1 MHGNTWYHFSIPVQK
16 PALLAFSRADHH
28 VTTCRAQCRDW
39 RELGLTVRQPQT
51 YDGRTHALGSSAIP
65 WKFLLI
71 LDTIP
76 AASTSAPVR
85 RRPIEKILV
94 ANRGEIACRVFR
106 SARKLGI
113 RSVAVF
119 SDADRKAM
127 HVTMADEAYH
137 IGPAA
142 SQESYLRQDRILDV
156 AKRSGAQAIHPGYGF
171 LSENTEFAE
180 RCAAEGIIFVGPP
193 ASAIRDMGIK
203 STSKAIMS
211 AAKVPIIEGYHGE
224 EQSETRLKEEARR
237 IGFPVMAK
245 AVRGGGGKG
254 MRIVMNEDEFDSQ
267 LESAKREAMKSF
279 GDDAMLIEKFVADPS
294 IHVHCHCEMKR
305 NGAAIVYLQ
314 PGVTEETRRLLGEA
328 AVRAAQAVNYVGA
341 GTVEFIMDSEQRF
354 YFMEMNTRLQVEH
367 PITEMITGTDLV
379 EWQIKVA
386 QGEPLPLRQEQLR
399 VHGHAFEA
407 RIYAEDPDNNFMP
420 GAGSLVFLRTPAT
433 SEQVRIDT
441 GVREGDDVSVHYDPM
456 IAKLAVWGPDRPTA
470 LRRLHQ
476 SLSEFT
482 LVGLANNV
490 SFLMRL
496 AAHPAFRQG
505 VVHTGFI
512 PTHNDELF
520 VRPETSQPVIC
531 AAVLSLLAHERAE
544 TLGAQARESFQSLNL
559 SAPFRV
565 NSNCKRKVLLT
576 CRDKKHEVLVT
587 FLNAGSYLMR
597 CGDEAFQVLGRAIVD
612 RGVAHVECEVQGTD
626 IKIRT
631 VLHDG
636 TLHVF
641 TADGLEQMSVPVPAY
656 LENAGGSS
664 GTGKKGAV
672 APMPGVVE
680 KLFVNE
686 GDTVAEGDPLVVM
699 IAMKM
704 EYVIKAATAGVVE
717 KLLYKA
723 GDNVAKNAE
732 LVKIRA
738 AEIS

>member
-1 MHGNTWYHFSIPVQK
+1 MYCQR
-16 PALLAFSRADHH
+16 LLASTD
-28 VTTCRAQCRDW
+28 
-39 RELGLTVRQPQT
+39 
-51 YDGRTHALGSSAIP
+51 SS
-65 WKFLLI
+65 
-71 LDTIP
+71 
-76 AASTSAPVR
+76 VV
-85 RRPIEKILV
+85 RRPIEKILI
-94 ANRGEIACRVFR
+94 ANRGEIACRVIR
-106 SARKLGI
+106 SARKLSI

-142 SQESYLRQDRILDV
+142 SQESYLRQDRILEA

-203 STSKAIMS
+203 STSKAIM
-211 AAKVPIIEGYHGE
+211 AAANVPIIEGYHGE
-224 EQSETRLKEEARR
+224 EQSEARLKEEARR

-279 GDDAMLIEKFVADPS
+279 GDDAMLIEKFVADPR
-294 IHVHCHCEMKR
+294 HVEVQVFGDQHG
-305 NGAAIVYLQ
+305 NYVYLFERDCSVQ
-314 PGVTEETRRLLGEA
+314 RRHQKVIEEAPAPGVTPETRRSLGEA
-328 AVRAAQAVNYVGA
+328 AVRAAQAVRYVGA
-341 GTVEFIMDSEQRF
+341 GTVEFIMDAEQRF

-386 QGEPLPLRQEQLR
+386 QGEQLPLSQDQLEVR
-399 VHGHAFEA
+399 GHAFEA

-420 GAGSLVFLRTPAT
+420 GAGPLVFLRTPT
-433 SEQVRIDT
+433 PSEHIRIDT
-441 GVREGDDVSVHYDPM
+441 GVQEGDEVSVHYDPM

-470 LRRLHQ
+470 LRRLYH
-476 SLSEFT
+476 SLSQYT

-496 AAHPAFRQG
+496 ASHPAFREG
-505 VVHTGFI
+505 CVHTGFI
-512 PTHNDELF
+512 PTHHDQLF
-520 VRPETSQPVIC
+520 LRPDASEPVVC

-544 TLGAQARESFQSLNL
+544 TVSAQASENVLPPDL
-559 SAPFRV
+559 VIPFRV
-565 NSNCKRKVLLT
+565 NTRCRRKFLLT
-576 CRDKKHEVLVT
+576 CRDKKHEVEVT
-587 FLNAGSYLMR
+587 FLDNGAYVMR
-597 CGDEAFQVLGRAIVD
+597 CGDQTFDVLGRASVVQ
-612 RGVAHVECEVQGTD
+612 GVAHVQCEVQGSD
-626 IKIRT
+626 VKVRT

-641 TADGLEQMSVPVPAY
+641 TPDGVEQLSLPTPAY
-656 LENAGGSS
+656 LQSGAGSGAGGP
-664 GTGKKGAV
+664 TGAV

-680 KLFVNE
+680 KLCVSE
-686 GDTVAEGDPLVVM
+686 GDTVREGDALVVM

-717 KLLYKA
+717 KLPYKV

-732 LVKIRA
+732 LVKIKA
-738 AEIS
+738 VAS